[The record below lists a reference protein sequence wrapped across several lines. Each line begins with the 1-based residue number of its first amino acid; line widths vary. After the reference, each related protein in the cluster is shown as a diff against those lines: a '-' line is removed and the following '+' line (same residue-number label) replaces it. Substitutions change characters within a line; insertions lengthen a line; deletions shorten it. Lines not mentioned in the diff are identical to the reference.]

1 MVPTTEGG
9 WQAHVK
15 GVSELIRRCEPHML
29 CDGINHSLFV
39 GFRPLI
45 VREEPRRSN
54 GCTDTTQILQALNDR
69 KSVFLSSEDWIKV
82 PFSRHGATSMQ
93 ALLSEAAVIPSLL
106 ESIDALRT
114 VANSELPVAV
124 STLHDSL
131 RRVLACL
138 WQWEQMLI
146 AAAEGRP
153 LFWEVPSAPLR
164 KSEHRLPAK
173 ALYFPDVSAA
183 NAYVHFWA
191 FQIVCLTQL
200 DVLRGYPTV
209 PGTSV
214 ASDQDD
220 EPLRKNIIALAT
232 NICQS
237 MEYLMQDEMKLYGP
251 ASTFYALRIV
261 YETVSAF
268 RAAEAGA
275 QIIEWCRGVANC
287 LVKKG
292 LGLATL
298 TLREVP

>member
-200 DVLRGYPTV
+200 DVLRGYSTV

-220 EPLRKNIIALAT
+220 EPLRKNIIA
-232 NICQS
+232 
-237 MEYLMQDEMKLYGP
+237 
-251 ASTFYALRIV
+251 YARVWSI
-261 YETVSAF
+261 
-268 RAAEAGA
+268 
-275 QIIEWCRGVANC
+275 
-287 LVKKG
+287 
-292 LGLATL
+292 
-298 TLREVP
+298 